1 MLLTQCLDN
10 NCTVI
15 FQRLLVRQM
24 IFLILSFLIC
34 NVLLCVLLGRRKV
47 INQTSFV
54 DMSVVEILTTIS
66 STSIPLLESRIT
78 TLTPTSKTLSE
89 TEESDDS
96 SAPTQPP
103 SMFSTSMAP
112 PRPTPAGQEEE
123 LITTVAPIIKEEHDD
138 TDLNVEDF
146 VSENV
151 TSAEFVPQRGDTFT
165 VPQDTSE
172 STESVSKPTEEPD
185 DLSVIEINTI
195 QPDVPIPDTSVITE
209 PMFAVG
215 KSEETVLDSR
225 ITSAMTSNLTDTPTE
240 TIELTS
246 KEVFSSSESTPSTT
260 WPHSTTPFPDFNP
273 DYVIDD
279 IETLY
284 GVEAEPPPQ
293 PSQQDPSSSPS
304 EVPYMTT
311 ETTFMRNTQPGSEVE
326 ITTTGPLDTTS
337 TATKTTPQMQHVE
350 TPAVAYKE
358 ETTSAAATASAVL
371 IDSETSAEDVTLST
385 SVHVFDESTTQLP
398 DHSASDTLTVDDTE
412 IDTEFFTSSPMDSD
426 ASDRTTSP
434 GPVVGD
440 EQSTQVTSVMQ
451 MQNASGKTYT
461 LNL

>member
-1 MLLTQCLDN
+1 
-10 NCTVI
+10 
-15 FQRLLVRQM
+15 
-24 IFLILSFLIC
+24 
-34 NVLLCVLLGRRKV
+34 
-47 INQTSFV
+47 
-54 DMSVVEILTTIS
+54 MSVVEILTTIS
-66 STSIPLLESRIT
+66 STSIPLLESSTT
-78 TLTPTSKTLSE
+78 TLTPTSKTVSE

-96 SAPTQPP
+96 SVPTQPP

-123 LITTVAPIIKEEHDD
+123 LITTVTPTIKEEHDD
-138 TDLNVEDF
+138 TDFNVEDF

-215 KSEETVLDSR
+215 KSEETVLDSG
-225 ITSAMTSNLTDTPTE
+225 ITSAMTSNFTGTPTE
-240 TIELTS
+240 SIELTS
-246 KEVFSSSESTPSTT
+246 KEVFSSSESTPSPT
-260 WPHSTTPFPDFNP
+260 WPDSTTPFPDFYP
-273 DYVIDD
+273 DYVVDD
-279 IETLY
+279 FETLY

-304 EVPYMTT
+304 ELPYTTT
-311 ETTFMRNTQPGSEVE
+311 ETTFMCNTQPCSEVE

-337 TATKTTPQMQHVE
+337 TATKTTPQMQDVE
-350 TPAVAYKE
+350 MPAVAYKE

-398 DHSASDTLTVDDTE
+398 DHSASDTLTVDNTE

-426 ASDRTTSP
+426 VSDRTTSP

-440 EQSTQVTSVMQ
+440 EQSTQVANVTQ
-451 MQNASGKTYT
+451 MQNASGKHLT
-461 LNL
+461 LKRY

>member
-1 MLLTQCLDN
+1 MLLTKCLDN

-15 FQRLLVRQM
+15 FKSLLVRQM
-24 IFLILSFLIC
+24 TFLILPCLIC
-34 NVLLCVLLGRRKV
+34 NVLLCVFLGRRQV
-47 INQTSFV
+47 VNQTSFV

-66 STSIPLLESRIT
+66 STSIPLLESSTT
-78 TLTPTSKTLSE
+78 TLTPTSKTVSE
-89 TEESDDS
+89 TEEPEDL

-112 PRPTPAGQEEE
+112 PRSTAAGQEEE
-123 LITTVAPIIKEEHDD
+123 LITTVAPTIKDEHDD

-151 TSAEFVPQRGDTFT
+151 TSAKFVPQRGDTFT

-195 QPDVPIPDTSVITE
+195 QPDVPIPDTSLITE

-215 KSEETVLDSR
+215 KSEETVLDSG
-225 ITSAMTSNLTDTPTE
+225 ITTAMTSNLTDTPTE
-240 TIELTS
+240 SIELTS
-246 KEVFSSSESTPSTT
+246 KEVFSSSESMPSTT
-260 WPHSTTPFPDFNP
+260 GPHSTTPFPDFDP
-273 DYVIDD
+273 YIDID
-279 IETLY
+279 HIETVY
-284 GVEAEPPPQ
+284 AVEVQPPPQ

-304 EVPYMTT
+304 EVPYTT
-311 ETTFMRNTQPGSEVE
+311 TDTIVLCNTLPGSEM
-326 ITTTGPLDTTS
+326 TTTEPPDTTS
-337 TATKTTPQMQHVE
+337 TATKTTLQIQDVE
-350 TPAVAYKE
+350 TPAVAHKE
-358 ETTSAAATASAVL
+358 ETTSAAVTASAVM

-398 DHSASDTLTVDDTE
+398 DHSAGDTLTVDDTE

-426 ASDRTTSP
+426 VSERTTSP

-440 EQSTQVTSVMQ
+440 EV
-451 MQNASGKTYT
+451 SGKTYT